1 MIQSI
6 LGEGFTTCSRL
17 TKSDMPKVTIEAELL
32 RVVVEE
38 FTDKQGALVQYGK
51 YVADVEGELVQGTCS
66 TETATLLEQYV
77 KQTVKLVYEYRVG
90 KDFKPKLVL
99 VGVK

>member
-1 MIQSI
+1 MKI
-6 LGEGFTTCSRL
+6 
-17 TKSDMPKVTIEAELL
+17 DMPKVAIEAELL
-32 RVVVEE
+32 RVIVEE
-38 FTDKQGALVQYGK
+38 FTDNQGKLVQYGK

-66 TETATLLEQYV
+66 TETVQALEEYV
-77 KQTVKLVYEYRVG
+77 KQQVKLLYEYRVG